1 MDIFQNVQ
9 LSMGGGE
16 YRIPRLNILTEVEKT
31 KLIVH
36 ADTFNYKLSSYFNH
50 YVHSLLTYSWIQ
62 NKL

>member
-1 MDIFQNVQ
+1 
-9 LSMGGGE
+9 MGGGE
-16 YRIPRLNILTEVEKT
+16 HRIPRLNSLTEEVEKT

-36 ADTFNYKLSSYFNH
+36 ADTFNYKLSSFFNH